1 MDIPTKW
8 MIRMR
13 NNSIEACA
21 LTYVNHQRIACLEQK
36 ISARA
41 TVSQGWGYYHI
52 RSYPLCW
59 SHQATIK
66 YLVWIWD
73 SRQWSQSGWF
83 RNSCDK
89 SESVRKM
96 VMPQPTVWNPKY
108 PHLVEEPNAR
118 SKSLGFHQEKSD
130 HQFMDSLQN
139 RHNNRKS
146 PSDSWDRHIF
156 QTW

>member
-1 MDIPTKW
+1 MDIPTEW
-8 MIRMR
+8 MICRR
-13 NNSIEACA
+13 NKRLKACA
-21 LTYVNHQRIACLEQK
+21 PTYVNHQRIACLEQK

-89 SESVRKM
+89 PESVRKSGYASTHCLESEG
-96 VMPQPTVWNPKY
+96 PGFNGGTQCK
-108 PHLVEEPNAR
+108 ESE
-118 SKSLGFHQEKSD
+118 LGCSSRKSD
-130 HQFMDSLQN
+130 HQFMDSCQY
-139 RHNNRKS
+139 RHSNQKS
-146 PSDSWDRHIF
+146 LLDLWDTQIF
-156 QTW
+156 QSW